1 MGCQVME
8 DAILWVLHAAY
19 VALKREQAQPAFFT
33 SKNLDG
39 GKDYGGWFH
48 VTLSKYLLLEHM
60 IHVVETLQVESSK
73 DLLAAHQA
81 IRRPLLFHSLHPV
94 DAEEDHGPVL
104 AGASKRWYG
113 LALALYLNEYD
124 ESLIKMSKLLVF
136 TGNNSAHVRI
146 FVARVRHR

>member
-1 MGCQVME
+1 MGCQVIE
-8 DAILWVLHAAY
+8 DALLWVLHAAY

-39 GKDYGGWFH
+39 GKDAGGWFH

-73 DLLAAHQA
+73 DLLAALQA
-81 IRRPLLFHSLHPV
+81 IRRPLLFHSLYPV
-94 DAEEDHGPVL
+94 DAEEDHGPLL

-124 ESLIKMSKLLVF
+124 ESLIKMSKLLSF
-136 TGNNSAHVRI
+136 SGDSQLM
-146 FVARVRHR
+146 